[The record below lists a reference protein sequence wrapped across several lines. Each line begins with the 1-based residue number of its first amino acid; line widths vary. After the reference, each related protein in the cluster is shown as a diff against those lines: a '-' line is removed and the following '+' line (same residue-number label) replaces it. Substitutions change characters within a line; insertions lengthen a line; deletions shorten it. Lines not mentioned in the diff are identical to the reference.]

1 MLGDLPGTET
11 ARLGINGYAM
21 EHYIGTDIIEIA
33 RIRRTIE
40 RWGERFLYRVY
51 TRAELEM
58 YRRRPHSLAACF
70 AGKEA
75 VMKVLGTGARGVAW
89 REIETLHHRSGKP
102 YIRLNGRAKQEADKL
117 GIREL
122 DISLSH
128 SREYATA
135 TALGTI

>member
-1 MLGDLPGTET
+1 MS
-11 ARLGINGYAM
+11 
-21 EHYIGTDIIEIA
+21 HHIGTDIIEIA

-40 RWGERFLYRVY
+40 RWGERFLRRIY
-51 TRAELEM
+51 TEAELNM
-58 YRRRPHSLAACF
+58 YDRRPHSLAACF

-89 REIETLHHRSGKP
+89 REIETLHHPSGKP
-102 YIRLNGRAKQEADKL
+102 YVKLRDRAQLQAESL
-117 GIREL
+117 GLTEI

-135 TALGTI
+135 TAIGVS

>member
-1 MLGDLPGTET
+1 M
-11 ARLGINGYAM
+11 M
-21 EHYIGTDIIEIA
+21 KHYIGTDIMEIA

-40 RWGERFLYRVY
+40 RWGERFLNRVY
-51 TRAELEM
+51 TPAELDL
-58 YRRRPHSLAACF
+58 YDRRPHSLAACF

-89 REIETLHHRSGKP
+89 REIETLRYRSGKP
-102 YIRLNGRAKQEADKL
+102 YIILHDRAQYEAAKL
-117 GIREL
+117 GIKEI

-135 TALGTI
+135 TAIGVT

>member
-1 MLGDLPGTET
+1 MQ
-11 ARLGINGYAM
+11 
-21 EHYIGTDIIEIA
+21 HHIGTDIIEIE
-33 RIRRTIE
+33 RVRRTIE
-40 RWGERFLYRVY
+40 RWNERFLNRVY
-51 TRAELEM
+51 TKSELEM
-58 YRRRPHSLAACF
+58 YDRRAHSLAACF

-102 YIRLNGRAKQEADKL
+102 YIQLHGRAQKEADRL
-117 GIREL
+117 GIKEI

-135 TALGTI
+135 TAIGTT

>member
-1 MLGDLPGTET
+1 M
-11 ARLGINGYAM
+11 N
-21 EHYIGTDIIEIA
+21 HYIGTDIIEIA
-33 RIRRTIE
+33 RIRQTIE
-40 RWGERFLYRVY
+40 RWGERFLDRVY
-51 TRAELEM
+51 TPAERKMYDRRA
-58 YRRRPHSLAACF
+58 HSLAACF

-102 YIRLNGRAKQEADKL
+102 YVHLHRRAQIAADKL
-117 GIREL
+117 GIKEI

-135 TALGTI
+135 TAIGVT